1 MVNRESV
8 MVKAYD
14 IPADI
19 FIEKVVEELKK
30 DSNIQPPTWAQF
42 VKTGSHT
49 ERIPQNKDWWYVR
62 CASLLRKVYIHGPI
76 GLSDLKSA
84 YGGRLQLGYALAHHR
99 DAAGA
104 IIRKGLQQLE
114 AAGYVT
120 KVNGRGRILTKEGM
134 KKLDSLGKQIH
145 KELIKISPELKRY
158 A

>member
-1 MVNRESV
+1 MFNRESV
-8 MVKAYD
+8 MVKVYD

-19 FIEKVVEELKK
+19 FIKKVVEELKK
-30 DSNIQPPTWAQF
+30 DSKIQPPTWAQF

-134 KKLDSLGKQIH
+134 KKLDGLGKQIH

>member
-1 MVNRESV
+1 
-8 MVKAYD
+8 MVKVYD

-19 FIEKVVEELKK
+19 FIKKVVEELKK
-30 DSNIQPPTWAQF
+30 DSKIQPPTWAQF

-134 KKLDSLGKQIH
+134 KKLDGLGKQIH

>member
-1 MVNRESV
+1 

-19 FIEKVVEELKK
+19 FIEKVAEELKK
-30 DSNIQPPTWAQF
+30 DSKIQPPTWAQF

-49 ERIPQNKDWWYVR
+49 ERVPQNKDWWYVR
-62 CASLLRKVYIHGPI
+62 CASLLRKVYMHGPI
-76 GLSDLKSA
+76 GLTDLRSA
-84 YGGRLQLGYALAHHR
+84 YGGRLQIGYALAHHR

-104 IIRKGLQQLE
+104 IIRKSLQQLE